1 MDEEFEGY
9 VTATPYTHVYY
20 PESAP
25 SRLQLATFNRSV
37 PFPASRPLRYLEL
50 GYGNGISL
58 NIHAAASPGEYWG
71 TDINVAHAAT
81 ANSLAAASGSGL
93 KALASSFEE
102 LLERPDLP
110 QFDVVV
116 ALGVW
121 SWVSD
126 ANRKTIVELLR
137 RKLVE
142 GGIFCMSSIAM
153 PGFGELAPF
162 QHLLRLNLKRGGTG
176 GTVFDKL
183 ASGLGLATVLQKA
196 GSRFFAEGSRAGR
209 MLDGIEA
216 ANPNYLVHEYL
227 HEHWKPSFFAETA
240 SALGEAGLRF
250 VGSERLLDQFD
261 ELNFGPEAL
270 DLLASIDDLWLRE
283 TARDFLRSG
292 HVKGD
297 VYVKR
302 NEPGRSRPS
311 SRPVLDLEFVLGVPA
326 SLAKMR
332 RVRTP
337 VAILEFGAPPFRNLI
352 DALGA
357 EPCRPKGLKELI
369 DGCSPAQFDKEE
381 VLRALMVL
389 VDAEIVHPAQPR
401 ARIDEAAPACS
412 RLNAEILRRSLT
424 DDRIHALASPVT
436 GGGVAV
442 SRIQQLFLLALR
454 QGAKSPDEWAKFA
467 WDALAGSDA
476 VHGVDRADGSP
487 TRMDILKEA
496 LHFLQCLPQLAVLKL
511 VEGGWVNCT

>member
-25 SRLQLATFNRSV
+25 AHLRLATFNRFV
-37 PFPASRPLRYLEL
+37 PFPSSRPLRYLEL

-71 TDINVAHAAT
+71 TDINAEHAAA

-93 KALASSFEE
+93 KALASPFEE

-110 QFDVVV
+110 QFDVIV

-137 RKLVE
+137 RKLAE

-153 PGFGELAPF
+153 PGFGELAPL
-162 QHLLRLNLKRGGTG
+162 QHLLRLNLKRGGIK

-183 ASGLGLATVLQKA
+183 ASGLGLATALQKA
-196 GSRFFAEGSRAGR
+196 GSHFFADESRAGR
-209 MLDGIEA
+209 MLDGMKTS
-216 ANPNYLVHEYL
+216 NPNYLVHEYL

-240 SALGEAGLRF
+240 AALGEAGLRF
-250 VGSERLLDQFD
+250 VASERLLDHFD

-270 DLLASIDDLWLRE
+270 DLLASIEDLWLRE

-297 VYVKR
+297 VYVKWT
-302 NEPGRSRPS
+302 EPGRSRPP

-326 SLAKMR
+326 ALAKAI
-332 RVRTP
+332 RVQTP
-337 VAILEFGAPPFRNLI
+337 VAILEFSAPPFRSLI

-357 EPCRPKGLKELI
+357 EPCRPKGLKALI
-369 DGCSPAQFDKEE
+369 EGCSSAPFGKEE
-381 VLRALMVL
+381 VLRALMIL

-401 ARIDEAAPACS
+401 ALVDEAAAACS

-424 DDRIHALASPVT
+424 DGRIQALASPVT

-442 SRIQQLFLLALR
+442 SRVQQLFLLAWKE
-454 QGAKSPDEWAKFA
+454 GARSPDAWAKFGL
-467 WDALAGSDA
+467 DATSGND
-476 VHGVDRADGSP
+476 VDKVDV
-487 TRMDILKEA
+487 TDILKEA
-496 LHFLQCLPQLAVLKL
+496 LYFQQRLPQLAALKL
-511 VEGGWVNCT
+511 IDGA

>member
-25 SRLQLATFNRSV
+25 SRLQLITYNRSI
-37 PFPASRPLRYLEL
+37 PFPSSRPLRYLEL
-50 GYGNGISL
+50 GYGNGVSL

-71 TDINVAHAAT
+71 ADINTAHVAT
-81 ANSLAAASGSGL
+81 ANSLATASGSGL

-110 QFDVVV
+110 QFDVIV

-153 PGFGELAPF
+153 PGFGELAPL
-162 QHLLRLNLKRGGTG
+162 QHLLRLNLKRGGIG
-176 GTVFDKL
+176 GTIFDKL
-183 ASGLGLATVLQKA
+183 ASGLGLATALQKA
-196 GSRFFAEGSRAGR
+196 GSQFLAEESRAGR
-209 MLDGIEA
+209 MLEGSKT

-240 SALGEAGLRF
+240 ATLGEAGLRF
-250 VGSERLLDQFD
+250 VASERLLDQFD

-297 VYVKR
+297 IYVKR
-302 NEPGRSRPS
+302 NEPDRSPSQPRPA
-311 SRPVLDLEFVLGVPA
+311 LDLEFILGVPVA
-326 SLAKMR
+326 LAKTRKIRM
-332 RVRTP
+332 P
-337 VAILEFGAPPFRNLI
+337 VATLQFGAPPFRNII

-357 EPCRPKGLKELI
+357 EPGGFRKLEELVEECSSGRPKTEEVK
-369 DGCSPAQFDKEE
+369 AE

-389 VDAEIVHPAQPR
+389 VEADIVYPAQPR
-401 ARIDEAAPACS
+401 ARVDEAAAACS
-412 RLNAEILRRSLT
+412 KLNAEILRRSLT
-424 DDRIHALASPVT
+424 EDRIHVLASPVT
-436 GGGVAV
+436 GGGVPV
-442 SRIQQLFLLALR
+442 SRIHQLFILAWKE
-454 QGAKSPDEWAKFA
+454 GARSPDAWAKFSL
-467 WDALAGSDA
+467 DATGGND
-476 VHGVDRADGSP
+476 VDKVDVA
-487 TRMDILKEA
+487 DILKEA
-496 LHFLQCLPQLAVLKL
+496 LYFQQRLPQLTALKL
-511 VEGGWVNCT
+511 IDEA

>member
-25 SRLQLATFNRSV
+25 AHLRLATFNRFV
-37 PFPASRPLRYLEL
+37 PFPSSRPLRYLEL

-71 TDINVAHAAT
+71 TDINVAHAAA

-110 QFDVVV
+110 QFDVIV

-137 RKLVE
+137 RKLAE

-153 PGFGELAPF
+153 PGFGELAPL

-176 GTVFDKL
+176 GTIFDKL
-183 ASGLGLATVLQKA
+183 ASGLGLATSLQKA
-196 GSRFFAEGSRAGR
+196 GSHFFAEASRAGR
-209 MLDGIEA
+209 MLDGIKA
-216 ANPNYLVHEYL
+216 SNPSYLVHEYL

-240 SALGEAGLRF
+240 AALGEAGLRF
-250 VGSERLLDQFD
+250 VGSERLLDHFD

-270 DLLASIDDLWLRE
+270 DLLASIEDLWLRE

-297 VYVKR
+297 VYVKWT
-302 NEPGRSRPS
+302 EPGQSRASSRPP

-326 SLAKMR
+326 SLAKTR
-332 RVRTP
+332 KVRTP
-337 VAILEFGAPPFRNLI
+337 VTILEFSTPPFRSLI
-352 DALGA
+352 DALGV
-357 EPCRPKGLKELI
+357 EPCRPKGLKALI
-369 DGCSPAQFDKEE
+369 EGCSSAPFDKEE

-401 ARIDEAAPACS
+401 ARVDEAAAACS

-424 DDRIHALASPVT
+424 DGRIQTLASPVT

-442 SRIQQLFLLALR
+442 SRVQQLFLLALR

-467 WDALAGSDA
+467 WDALAGGDLD
-476 VHGVDRADGSP
+476 GADGRP

-496 LHFLQCLPQLAVLKL
+496 LHFLQCLPQLAALKL
-511 VEGGWVNCT
+511 VEGGWAKGA